1 MFFEFIENVKLMTRW
16 HISCLNIYG
25 PRGIGMLKRLL
36 VLVYLILCTSVLV
49 VADDENH
56 QYKDGE
62 EVTMEEIVDYISA
75 DLSDWFVGNFGD
87 LIWKDENGED
97 IDN

>member
-1 MFFEFIENVKLMTRW
+1 METLPKYINVTRVITFDVQD
-16 HISCLNIYG
+16 ISD
-25 PRGIGMLKRLL
+25 
-36 VLVYLILCTSVLV
+36 ILHEV
-49 VADDENH
+49 
-56 QYKDGE
+56 KPDGE
-62 EVTMEEIVDYISA
+62 EVTMEEIMDYISD

>member
-1 MFFEFIENVKLMTRW
+1 MEKLPKYINVTRV
-16 HISCLNIYG
+16 ISFDVQDISD
-25 PRGIGMLKRLL
+25 
-36 VLVYLILCTSVLV
+36 ILHEV
-49 VADDENH
+49 
-56 QYKDGE
+56 KPDGE
-62 EVTMEEIVDYISA
+62 EVTMEEIVDYISD

>member
-1 MFFEFIENVKLMTRW
+1 METLPKYINVTRVISFDVQDISDILHEVKL
-16 HISCLNIYG
+16 
-25 PRGIGMLKRLL
+25 
-36 VLVYLILCTSVLV
+36 
-49 VADDENH
+49 
-56 QYKDGE
+56 DGE

>member
-1 MFFEFIENVKLMTRW
+1 METLPKYINVTRV
-16 HISCLNIYG
+16 ISFDVQDISD
-25 PRGIGMLKRLL
+25 
-36 VLVYLILCTSVLV
+36 ILHEV
-49 VADDENH
+49 
-56 QYKDGE
+56 KPDGE

>member
-1 MFFEFIENVKLMTRW
+1 MEKLPKYINVTRV
-16 HISCLNIYG
+16 ISFDVQDISD
-25 PRGIGMLKRLL
+25 
-36 VLVYLILCTSVLV
+36 ILHEV
-49 VADDENH
+49 
-56 QYKDGE
+56 KPDGE
-62 EVTMEEIVDYISA
+62 EVTMEEIMDYISD